1 MIIVSKLFSLKTDM
15 KLLYVFIFSY
25 SLVFANTFYQS
36 EKDGWHYYKDNN
48 NAQQEANKTKQL
60 KEDEEFLKNIP
71 INNLDSLSVKEYR
84 ETFERVKEIAV
95 MKPTKE
101 NVAILQKMNKF
112 QLQQSEKFAKV
123 WTINNLENPTLEFPQ
138 INTTKFA
145 KNQFAQEK
153 EDKRKDFFK
162 QRNGKLSYIV
172 FFTDEK
178 QLESQKLIMQFL
190 QDRYETKTH
199 YINALE
205 NEALAKKLK
214 LNASIEIFFHY
225 FNKNDE
231 EIYMRVKQGYTTVE
245 EIIDNTIFLFENA
258 LLEEDK

>member
-1 MIIVSKLFSLKTDM
+1 MKTLLILILFCSLA
-15 KLLYVFIFSY
+15 
-25 SLVFANTFYQS
+25 FANTFFKNK
-36 EKDGWHYYKDNN
+36 KDGWFYYKENN
-48 NAQQEANKTKQL
+48 ITQQEENKTKQL

-71 INNLDSLSVKEYR
+71 IDNLDSLSVKEYK

-95 MKPTKE
+95 MKPTKG
-101 NVAILQKMNKF
+101 NVALLQKMNKF

-123 WTINNLENPTLEFPQ
+123 WVINNLENPELEFPQ

-145 KNQFAQEK
+145 KNQFTEEK
-153 EDKRKDFFK
+153 EEKRKIFFK
-162 QRNGKLSYIV
+162 QREGKLSFIV
-172 FFTDEK
+172 FFTDENK
-178 QLESQKLIMQFL
+178 LESQRLIMKL
-190 QDRYETKTH
+190 LNDKYGVKTH

-214 LNASIEIFFHY
+214 LDSSIEIFFHY

-231 EIYMRVKQGYTTVE
+231 EIYMRVKQGYTTAE
-245 EIIDNTIFLFENA
+245 EIIDNTQFLFENA